1 MEISEVLLVTQQ
13 LIDSDQVDF
22 VDLSLWDC
30 FKEPED
36 AAHQGSTLIEV
47 ATAVER
53 RTTPSGRRVPLGVA
67 GKLHNPADIEK
78 ALPCDGKDRSVET
91 SPLALQS
98 PSGNV
103 DYRNVTKPETQAS
116 MTDAATAPVL
126 PAIGLP
132 VAVDVSSIKLPQ

>member
-67 GKLHNPADIEK
+67 GKLHSPADIEK
-78 ALPCDGKDRSVET
+78 ALALGADFAFLGRAAILHHDYPNR
-91 SPLALQS
+91 LAAN
-98 PSGNV
+98 PSFAPNQIPV
-103 DYRNVTKPETQAS
+103 S
-116 MTDAATAPVL
+116 AAYLA
-126 PAIGLP
+126 AEGLSEP
-132 VAVDVSSIKLPQ
+132 FLNYMRGWKGFVAD